1 MTDTVR
7 TCHVWCLLGVLMALT
22 APCVARGDDATT
34 AYFEQLRRRNL
45 FELAERYAEHRL
57 RDENLNPRLR
67 LTYTIELSRTLF
79 DHGAHLSA
87 DERAAFWSEADEWLV
102 RLERHSDAA
111 EFQPLV
117 AAQRGRLLVDAAL
130 WLADDCETRPGDA
143 TCRRA
148 LADAAVRASL
158 ELAKARKLLAEQKKK
173 ANAASLPILSAGHAN
188 VLDDQMAYGKALL
201 RIRAA
206 EILLPVGPERA
217 AEIRTAESEF
227 RDLLGPGHD
236 AETAILARIGLAACR
251 RILGD
256 VPGAEANLTAAIGAN
271 SPSREARE
279 RLLEEQVRL
288 AWSRDRP
295 DESTA
300 ALLEYRGK
308 SNDLSGRVWW
318 LHVLSLEKLSEVARQ
333 RGDAELA
340 KDLDDEITQMSR
352 RLSEQFGGVWSRRV
366 LERAEL
372 SRLRAEFGPELGVLA
387 QEVAAAR
394 ATGDIA
400 ASRATLE
407 RAVRTARETRRSGAV
422 THFARELA
430 NLEIGEERWQQA
442 YDTLR
447 EAADQESTPS
457 TAAELDLLA
466 TWCLGR
472 LYDASPTESRRI
484 AYSDALANHRKRF
497 AESSTRHD
505 AEIMLARLEEQRLQ
519 CSRAIPLY
527 LGIPRDHRRADEAAA
542 GAGRCFLA
550 LIQSARRQNVDAA
563 DFERQADSWFGE
575 QLKSL
580 PPAAEWSAAQTE
592 FVTSLMQWAAISRPP
607 RFNDILKWT
616 EQVDRVNQAH
626 QGDANWPAQQLREAT
641 AIPRLLALAATG
653 QTAAARNWLEHLG
666 KESGATFTR
675 VLKELGAMQEREAD
689 PNLNRQLAELRRE
702 ALNVHDRIAPN
713 SQETPALTLERARIE
728 METGDPGRGLGRL
741 NQLMNEHPKD
751 QPLLNQIAELLAAS
765 EDRRAA
771 SLELECRKLQEAALQ
786 QGTPAWLTARLD
798 VIQALLKNSRLSE
811 AKKLLTVTE
820 LVYRAP
826 LAEPQF
832 AERVNVLKE
841 KITKN
846 P

>member
-1 MTDTVR
+1 MTVAVR
-7 TCHVWCLLGVLMALT
+7 SGHVWWFFSVVMALVSARL
-22 APCVARGDDATT
+22 APADEATT

-57 RDENLNPRLR
+57 RDEQLNPELR

-87 DERAAFWSEADEWLV
+87 DERTAFWSEADEWLV
-102 RLERHSDAA
+102 RLDHRPDCSD
-111 EFQPLV
+111 FQPLA
-117 AAQRGRLLVDAAL
+117 AAQRAQLLVDAAL
-130 WLADDCETRPGDA
+130 WLADDCETRPGDGN
-143 TCRRA
+143 CRRA
-148 LADAAVRASL
+148 LGDAAVRASL
-158 ELAKARKLLAEQKKK
+158 ELSKARKLLAEQKKT
-173 ANAASLPILSAGHAN
+173 ASSSSLPILSAGHAN
-188 VLDDQMAYGKALL
+188 ALDDQMAYAKALL
-201 RIRAA
+201 RVRAA
-206 EILLPVGPERA
+206 EVVLPIGPERA
-217 AEIRTAESEF
+217 SEIRTAESEF
-227 RDLLGPGHD
+227 RDLLGAGHD
-236 AETAILARIGLAACR
+236 VEIAMLARIGLAACR

-256 VPGAEANLTAAIGAN
+256 VPGAEANLTAASGAN
-271 SPSREARE
+271 PRSRDARE

-288 AWSRDRP
+288 AWSRNRP
-295 DESTA
+295 DEATA

-308 SNDLSGRVWW
+308 SKDLSGRVWW

-352 RLSEQFGGVWSRRV
+352 RLSEQYGGVWSRRV
-366 LERAEL
+366 LELAEL

-394 ATGDIA
+394 ASGDIA

-407 RAVRTARETRRSGAV
+407 RAVQSAREAGRPAAV

-430 NLEIGEERWQQA
+430 NLEIGQKRWQQA
-442 YDTLR
+442 HDLLR
-447 EAADQESTPS
+447 AAADQETAPS

-466 TWCLGR
+466 AWCLGR
-472 LYDASPTESRRI
+472 LYDASPTEEHRT
-484 AYSDALANHRKRF
+484 AYSDVLSNHRKRF
-497 AESSTRHD
+497 AESSTRYD
-505 AEIMLARLEEQRLQ
+505 ADIMLARLEEQRLQ

-527 LGIPRDHRRADEAAA
+527 LGIPHDHRRSDEAAA
-542 GAGRCFLA
+542 GAARCFLA
-550 LIQSARRQNVDAA
+550 LIQSARRQDVDAA
-563 DFERQADSWFGE
+563 DFERQANSWFEE
-575 QLKSL
+575 QLARL
-580 PPAAEWSAAQTE
+580 PSVSEWSAAQTE
-592 FVTSLMQWAAISRPP
+592 LVTSLMQWAAISRPP
-607 RFNDILKWT
+607 RLNDILKWT
-616 EQVDRVNQAH
+616 EQVDRVNQSH
-626 QGDANWPAQQLREAT
+626 QDDANWPAQQLREAT

-653 QTAAARNWLEHLG
+653 QAVAARNWLENLG

-675 VLKELGAMQEREAD
+675 VLKELGAMQERETD

-702 ALNVHDRIAPN
+702 ALDVHDRIAPN
-713 SQETPALTLERARIE
+713 SPETPALTLERARIE

-751 QPLLNQIAELLAAS
+751 QTLLNQIAELLA
-765 EDRRAA
+765 ENDDRRAA

-798 VIQALLKNSRLSE
+798 VIQTLLKNSRLSE

-826 LAEPQF
+826 LSEPPF
-832 AERVNVLKE
+832 AERVKALKE
-841 KITKN
+841 QAAAN
-846 P
+846 R